1 METNKFIEEIKDYYL
16 QSFDFNGFP
25 FRDIKK
31 KYKIEIG
38 DLRKILLPLINE
50 EKVSLVFSNNPHI
63 KQFPDIDIDKQ
74 IQGLEGDEV
83 ENACIYPAKKY
94 LSQMVDGKIYENCP
108 YTKELAFGA
117 AQLEFR
123 AFDLTILESY
133 INDPRYIYQDNSI
146 DGSIGISDKY
156 YLDEIK
162 QLPEQDKV
170 RLQAFGFCHDETGKR
185 AVAVLLRY
193 LKNLTPK
200 HQIIWKSK
208 ELNSSWKLNP
218 DYARSVAGDWEM
230 GGISI
235 FDAILEELK
244 LINKMCEAMNKPSL
258 FKKDFN
264 EDSPNEFSFLIRP
277 TTKELNNF
285 IHTLDK
291 MISEN
296 LNRDFFKADIK
307 NGDIKDK
314 YEECHPEA
322 GRTKSSIALLE
333 SWLKKF
339 YNIIDP
345 DLHRDL
351 LSPFAEIRKK
361 RTKPAHSIVQNEF
374 NPDLID
380 EQKDL
385 LTKTYNSLNI
395 LREIFNRHPNCA
407 NINFNIN
414 RYLIDRKIWIQ

>member
-1 METNKFIEEIKDYYL
+1 MKTKKFIEEIKGYYL
-16 QSFDFNGFP
+16 QSNDFNGFP

-31 KYKIEIG
+31 KYKIETG
-38 DLRKILLPLINE
+38 DLRKILLSLIKE
-50 EKVSLVFSNNPHI
+50 EKVSLVFSNNPYI
-63 KQFPDIDIDKQ
+63 KQFPDIDIYKQ
-74 IQGLEGDEV
+74 IQALEGAEV

-94 LSQMVDGKIYENCP
+94 LSQMVDGKVYENCP

-133 INDPRYIYQDNSI
+133 INDPRYIYKDNAI
-146 DGSIGISDKY
+146 VGSIEY
-156 YLDEIK
+156 YLDEIN
-162 QLPEQDKV
+162 QLPEEDQV
-170 RLQAFGFCHDETGKR
+170 GLQTFGFCHDETGKR

-208 ELNSSWKLNP
+208 ELNSSWKLHP
-218 DYARSVAGDWEM
+218 DYARSVNGDWKM

-244 LINKMCEAMNKPSL
+244 LINKMCEVMKKPPL
-258 FKKDFN
+258 FKEDFN
-264 EDSPNEFSFLIRP
+264 KQRPNEFSFLIRA
-277 TTKELNNF
+277 TTKEFNNF
-285 IHTLDK
+285 IHMLDK

-296 LNRDFFKADIK
+296 LNNNFFEADII
-307 NGDIKDK
+307 NGDIEKNHNNGK
-314 YEECHPEA
+314 PK
-322 GRTKSSIALLE
+322 GSIALLE

-339 YNIIDP
+339 YRIDNP
-345 DLHRDL
+345 DLHKEL

-361 RTKPAHSIVQNEF
+361 RTIPAHSIIQNEF
-374 NPDLID
+374 NLNLIE
-380 EQKDL
+380 EQKNL
-385 LTKTYNSLNI
+385 LTKTYNSLYI
-395 LREIFNRHPNCA
+395 LREIFNRHPNCN

-414 RYLIDRKIWIQ
+414 RCLIDREIWIQ

>member
-1 METNKFIEEIKDYYL
+1 METNQFIEEIKDYYL
-16 QSFDFNGFP
+16 QSNDFNGFP
-25 FRDIKK
+25 VGDIKK
-31 KYKIEIG
+31 KYKIEID
-38 DLRKILLPLINE
+38 DLRKILLPLIDG

-63 KQFPDIDIDKQ
+63 KQFSDLDINKQ
-74 IQGLEGDEV
+74 IQALKGDEV

-94 LSQMVDGKIYENCP
+94 LSQIVDGKIYENCP

-133 INDPRYIYQDNSI
+133 INDPRYIYQGNSI
-146 DGSIGISDKY
+146 GGSIGISDKY
-156 YLDEIK
+156 YLDEIT

-170 RLQAFGFCHDETGKR
+170 CLQTFGFCHDKTGKR

-208 ELNSSWKLNP
+208 ELNSSWKLHP
-218 DYARSVAGDWEM
+218 DYACHVNGVWEM

-244 LINKMCEAMNKPSL
+244 LINKMCEAMNKPPL

-264 EDSPNEFSFLIRP
+264 QERPNEFSFLIRS
-277 TTKELNNF
+277 TTKEFNNF

-296 LNRDFFKADIK
+296 INHDFFKDDIK
-307 NGDIKDK
+307 NGDIEKK
-314 YEECHPEA
+314 YEDGKPK
-322 GRTKSSIALLE
+322 GSIALLE

-339 YNIIDP
+339 YNINNP

-351 LSPFAEIRKK
+351 LSPFAEIRNK
-361 RTKPAHSIVQNEF
+361 RTTPAHSIVQNEF
-374 NPDLID
+374 NPNLIE
-380 EQKDL
+380 EQKNL
-385 LTKTYNSLNI
+385 LTQTYNVMNM
-395 LREIFNRHPNCA
+395 LREIFNRHPNCT

-414 RYLIDRKIWIQ
+414 RYLIEPKIWIQ

>member
-16 QSFDFNGFP
+16 QSNDFNGFP
-25 FRDIKK
+25 FGDIKK
-31 KYKIEIG
+31 KYKIETG
-38 DLRKILLPLINE
+38 DLRKILLPLISE
-50 EKVSLVFSNNPHI
+50 EKVSLVFSDNPHT
-63 KQFPDIDIDKQ
+63 KQFDIDIDKQ
-74 IQGLEGDEV
+74 IQVLEGDEV

-94 LSQMVDGKIYENCP
+94 LSQMVDRKVYENCP

-123 AFDLTILESY
+123 AFDLTILEPY
-133 INDPRYIYQDNSI
+133 INDPRYIYQNNSI
-146 DGSIGISDKY
+146 GGSIGISDKY
-156 YLDEIK
+156 YLDEIT

-170 RLQAFGFCHDETGKR
+170 SLQTFGFCHDQTGKR

-208 ELNSSWKLNP
+208 ELNSSWKLHP
-218 DYARSVAGDWEM
+218 DYDRSVKGVWEM

-244 LINKMCEAMNKPSL
+244 LINKMCKAMNKPSL

-264 EDSPNEFSFLIRP
+264 EDRPNEFSFLIRS
-277 TTKELNNF
+277 TTKEFNNF

-296 LNRDFFKADIK
+296 IDEAFFKDDIK
-307 NGDIKDK
+307 NGDI
-314 YEECHPEA
+314 EEKNEHG
-322 GRTKSSIALLE
+322 GRKSSITLLE
-333 SWLKKF
+333 SWLKRF
-339 YNIIDP
+339 YKIENQ
-345 DLHRDL
+345 DLHREL

-361 RTKPAHSIVQNEF
+361 RNKPAHSIVQNEF
-374 NPDLID
+374 NPNFID

-385 LTKTYNSLNI
+385 LTKTYNVLNM
-395 LREIFNRHPNCA
+395 LREIFNRHPKCK

-414 RYLIDRKIWIQ
+414 RYLVERKIWIQ